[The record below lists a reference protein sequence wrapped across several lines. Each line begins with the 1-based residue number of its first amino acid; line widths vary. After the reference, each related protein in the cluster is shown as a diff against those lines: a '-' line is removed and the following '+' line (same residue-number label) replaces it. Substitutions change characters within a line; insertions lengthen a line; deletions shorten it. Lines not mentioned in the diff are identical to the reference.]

1 MTPKRWQQVKELFT
15 SAKDLS
21 ADERERFLDAHIA
34 GDAELRSEVES
45 LLASYS
51 EGDDEAGF
59 APTQFW
65 MADDSSLLGKNI
77 GAYTIVREI
86 ARGGM
91 GVVYEGRRET
101 EFKQRVAIKLIRSGL
116 GTEDTVRR
124 FHAERSALARLN
136 HPNIAKLLDGGSLP
150 DARLLNE
157 SSRRPDGQGTPYFVM
172 EYVDGIPID
181 AYCDEKK
188 LSIHDR
194 LQLYRTVCAAV
205 QYAHQN
211 LIVHRDL
218 KPGNIFATPTGVKLL
233 DFGIAKLLSPDM
245 SDDMTQTQNMQRFFT
260 PEYASPEQILGAPV
274 TTSSDIYSLG
284 VLLYKLLT
292 GQRPY
297 QIKTATP
304 RDLEQAILENE
315 PTKPS
320 SVVSRSDAFA
330 AENRSTTT
338 LKLAKTLSG
347 DLDTIVLKALQKEP
361 ERRYASVQQLDEDLR
376 RYLAGRPVAARKD
389 SFGYRFSKF
398 VRRNQIA
405 VAAFVIVNL
414 VIIGGIGGVIWQ
426 GLRAERE
433 RDRAQAESEKAQEVI
448 RVLNEMLSAAD
459 VTRATKKDVTVAE
472 ILDQASQRIERDF
485 ANRPELAADLLSTIG
500 STYESL
506 QLFDKAEAAKRKVL
520 ELQRQLR
527 GSDHPKVAE
536 ALHALG
542 EIHYMREN
550 RAVAESL
557 FSQSLAIFHKHAE
570 PSKAYAL
577 MLNDYGVFVQDEG
590 KYTLADSLLLSALK
604 IYHEVPGD
612 NRKDIAT
619 SLHNLALSKDWQGKY
634 QEADSLYRVSLAIQ
648 REVYGNN
655 NVLIAFTIGNLGYIA
670 EARKDYTEAERLF
683 RESLAIRR
691 SMLSENHSDLAAS
704 KIKLGIFLV
713 EHGTAFAEAERLCRE
728 ALDALMQHNP
738 NLKRLL
744 ARAHLGIGQALHKQR
759 KIHEAENDLRIA
771 VAYFMQTQPLN
782 PRCVADAQITL
793 AENLLEQHRD
803 QESETQILQA
813 QKVLHSASADSSAE
827 MVRSK
832 KVLEYLCAARKKV
845 R

>member
-1 MTPKRWQQVKELFT
+1 MTPERWQHVKDIFT
-15 SAKDLS
+15 SAIALS
-21 ADERERFLDAHIA
+21 GDGREQFLAEHTA

-51 EGDDEAGF
+51 SGDDESAF
-59 APTQFW
+59 AASQFW
-65 MADDSSLLGKNI
+65 NRTDPSLVGTSI

-91 GVVYEGRRET
+91 GVVYEGIREAD
-101 EFKQRVAIKLIRSGL
+101 FKQRVAIKLIRSGL
-116 GTEDTVRR
+116 GSEETVRR
-124 FHAERSALARLN
+124 FRAERSALALLT
-136 HPNIAKLLDGGSLP
+136 HPNIARLLDGGSLP

-181 AYCDEKK
+181 AYCDEKR

-194 LQLYRTVCAAV
+194 LQLFRTVCAAV

-218 KPGNIFATPTGVKLL
+218 KPGNIFVTANGVKLL
-233 DFGIAKLLSPDM
+233 DFGIAKLLSAEL
-245 SDDMTQTQNMQRFFT
+245 SDDMTQTQNVQRFFT
-260 PEYASPEQILGAPV
+260 PEYASPEQILGTPV
-274 TTSSDIYSLG
+274 TTSSDVYSLG

-297 QIKTATP
+297 HIKTTTP

-320 SVVSRSDAFA
+320 SVALKSDTAA
-330 AENRSTTT
+330 AESRSTTND
-338 LKLAKTLSG
+338 KLAKLLSG
-347 DLDTIVLKALQKEP
+347 DLDTIILKALQKEP
-361 ERRYASVQQLDEDLR
+361 ERRYVSPQQLDEDIR
-376 RYLAGRPVAARKD
+376 RYLEGRPVVARKD

-398 VRRNQIA
+398 VRRNRAA

-414 VIIGGIGGVIWQ
+414 AIIGGIGGVVWQ
-426 GLRAERE
+426 GIRAERE
-433 RDRAQAESEKAQEVI
+433 RERAQAEAEKAQEVI

-472 ILDQASQRIERDF
+472 VLDQASQRIERDF
-485 ANRPELAADLLSTIG
+485 ANRPALAADLLSTIG
-500 STYESL
+500 ATYESL
-506 QLFDKAEAAKRKVL
+506 QLFEKAEAAKRTVL
-520 ELQRQLR
+520 ELQRQLH

-542 EIHYMREN
+542 EFHYMREN

-557 FSQSLAIFHKHAE
+557 FSSSLAIFHKHAE

-604 IYHEVPGD
+604 IYREIPDD

-619 SLHNLALSKDWQGKY
+619 SLHNLALSKDWQEKY

-670 EARKDYTEAERLF
+670 EARKDYVEAGQLF

-691 SMLSENHSDLAAS
+691 SLLSDDHSDLAAS
-704 KIKLGIFLV
+704 KIKMGLFLV
-713 EHGTAFAEAERLCRE
+713 EHDTSYHEAEQLCRE
-728 ALDALMQHNP
+728 ALAALMQHNP
-738 NLKRLL
+738 NLKRLI
-744 ARAHLGIGQALHKQR
+744 ARAHLGIGRAIEKQGKR
-759 KIHEAENDLRIA
+759 TEAEREYRNAI
-771 VAYFMQTQPLN
+771 AYFLQTQPLN
-782 PRCVADAQITL
+782 AQSIADAEISL
-793 AENLLEQHRD
+793 AQNLLGQRRGEEAKAQLLR
-803 QESETQILQA
+803 TQTTL
-813 QKVLHSASADSSAE
+813 KEASADSSAE
-827 MVRSK
+827 MKR
-832 KVLEYLCAARKKV
+832 AAQLLMQINN
-845 R
+845 